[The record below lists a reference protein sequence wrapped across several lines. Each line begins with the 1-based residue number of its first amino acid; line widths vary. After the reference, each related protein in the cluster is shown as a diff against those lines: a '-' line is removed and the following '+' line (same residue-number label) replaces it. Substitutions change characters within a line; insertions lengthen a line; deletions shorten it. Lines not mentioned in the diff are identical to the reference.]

1 MRPAALV
8 RGPVRRAARVLRNP
22 ARTLAR
28 TLRDPVGRIARIA
41 ERLGLLR
48 GARDDLTPPRW
59 MFLDPDRVDGSRNLQ
74 EFISIGETSVAWF
87 IAEGLEPTDR
97 VLDVGSGV
105 GRMALPL
112 TRHLANGG
120 TYDGIEIAKYKI
132 DYCNRTFGRRFVN
145 FKFHHADVFNKY
157 YNPRGITHACDY
169 DFPFQE
175 GSFDFVFL
183 ISVFT
188 HMLPADMEHYLAEI
202 FRVMDAGATCIAT
215 YWLMESKKDRPLD
228 HEYSDVCTVYRLD
241 EPEHGVH
248 YIEAYVLDVYKRIG
262 FEIQSVSRSQRG
274 PSGKNLQQD
283 IIIAR
288 KPG

>member
-1 MRPAALV
+1 MRPGALLLD
-8 RGPVRRAARVLRNP
+8 PVRRIARIVRNP
-22 ARTLAR
+22 TRRIARMV
-28 TLRDPVGRIARIA
+28 RDPVGRIARIA

-48 GARDDLTPPRW
+48 STREDLTPPNW

-74 EFISIGETSVAWF
+74 EFISIGETTIAWF
-87 IAEGLEPTDR
+87 IEEGLEPTDR

-120 TYDGIEIAKYKI
+120 TYDGIEIAKYKL
-132 DYCNRTFGRRFVN
+132 DYCNRTFGRRFGN

-157 YNPRGITHACDY
+157 YNPRGATRACEY
-169 DFPFQE
+169 SFPFQND
-175 GSFDFVFL
+175 SFDFVFL

-188 HMLPADMEHYLAEI
+188 HMLPEDMEHYLAEI

-215 YWLMESKKDRPLD
+215 FWLMESKKDRPLD
-228 HEYSDVCTVYRLD
+228 HDYSDVCTVYRID

-248 YIEAYVLDVYKRIG
+248 YIESYILDVYNRTG
-262 FEIQSVSRSQRG
+262 FDIQTVSRTERG
-274 PSGKNLQQD
+274 HSGKNPRQD

-288 KPG
+288 KPA

>member
-1 MRPAALV
+1 MRPDAPLPN
-8 RGPVRRAARVLRNP
+8 PVRRIARILRHP
-22 ARTLAR
+22 VRRGARL
-28 TLRDPVGRIARIA
+28 LRDPVRRIALIA
-41 ERLGLLR
+41 GSLGLLR

-87 IAEGLEPTDR
+87 IQEGLEPKDR
-97 VLDVGSGV
+97 VLDVGSGL

-112 TRHLANGG
+112 TRHLADGG
-120 TYDGIEIAKYKI
+120 TYDGIEIAKYKV
-132 DYCNRTFGRRFVN
+132 DYCKRTLGRRFGN
-145 FKFHHADVFNKY
+145 FRFHHADVFNKY
-157 YNPRGITHACDY
+157 YNPRGRARACEY
-169 DFPFQE
+169 AFPFQH

-215 YWLMESKKDRPLD
+215 FWLMDSKKDRPLD
-228 HEYSDVCTVYRLD
+228 HDYSDVCTVYRID

-248 YIEAYVLDVYKRIG
+248 YIESYVLDVYKRTG
-262 FEIQSVSRSQRG
+262 FEIQTVSRTQRG
-274 PSGKNLQQD
+274 PSGKNLRQD

-288 KPG
+288 KPA